1 MRSVRSPGDS
11 SDGSGS
17 SNPTE
22 ADASRIVEDMEDDAR
37 EGLEELA
44 DQLDAHTGDK
54 KEAAAEL
61 SGHVRG
67 AIESGEHEGLR
78 ERLMEN
84 AVDFEIGHPELAAVI
99 ERAMALLSGGGL

>member
-1 MRSVRSPGDS
+1 MRSPGDS
-11 SDGSGS
+11 YNDSGS
-17 SNPTE
+17 SNPAE
-22 ADASRIVEDMEDDAR
+22 PDASRIVAEMEDDAR

-44 DQLDAHTGDK
+44 DQLDAHTGENS
-54 KEAAAEL
+54 EAAAEL
-61 SGHVRG
+61 SAHVRG

-84 AVDFEIGHPELAAVI
+84 AVDFEIGHPDLAAVI